1 MTWGFFTA
9 SHILSLIFVPIFVVL
24 LHCLLRN
31 HSVKTQTLV
40 LFPLSLWGVA
50 SIVFNLFYWGVPL
63 ENLPLHLCSFNA
75 VALPL
80 VVLSKNKTFGNVLL
94 VWCLGA
100 AAALVLNNE
109 MAVWPFASWPIFFY
123 YWPHLVEIAIPIV
136 LVSLKLVK
144 KDPKC
149 IFSTIAITMSI
160 YTVVHFI
167 NLAINNYCIAHNI
180 LDAEGDV
187 VFANYMYS
195 LAPNN
200 PLVELFMKWI
210 PGGYWHMY
218 LAVPILVV
226 YLLIVYA
233 PEIIGYF
240 KNKKCS
246 CPIDN
251 GQSGMDH

>member
-1 MTWGFFTA
+1 MIWGFFTI
-9 SHILSLIFVPIFVVL
+9 SHILSLVFVPIFVL
-24 LHCLLRN
+24 MLHFLLRGR
-31 HSVKTQTLV
+31 SVKTQTLI
-40 LFPLSLWGVA
+40 LFPMSLLGVA
-50 SIVFNLFYWGVPL
+50 SIVFNLLYWGAPL

-75 VALPL
+75 FALPI
-80 VVLSKNKTFGNVLL
+80 VVLTKNKTFGNVLL

-109 MAVWPFASWPIFFY
+109 MAVWPFFSWPIFFY
-123 YWPHLVEIAIPIV
+123 YWPHLVEIAIPIL
-136 LVSLKLVK
+136 LVSLGLIK

-160 YTVVHFI
+160 YTAVHFI
-167 NLAINNYCIAHNI
+167 NLAINQYCTANNI
-180 LDAEGDV
+180 LDAEGNV

-233 PEIIGYF
+233 PELI
-240 KNKKCS
+240 KKHKKEVS
-246 CPIDN
+246 QN
-251 GQSGMDH
+251 V

>member
-1 MTWGFFTA
+1 MVWGFFTV
-9 SHILSLIFVPIFVVL
+9 SHILSLLFVPVFVIG
-24 LHCLLRN
+24 LHFLLRRC
-31 HSVKTQTLV
+31 SEKVQTMV
-40 LFPLSLWGVA
+40 LFPMSLLGVA
-50 SIVFNLFYWGVPL
+50 SIVFNLLYWDAPL

-75 VALPL
+75 ITLPL
-80 VVLSKNKTFGNVLL
+80 VVLTKNKTFGNVLL

-109 MAVWPFASWPIFFY
+109 MSVWPFFSWPIFFY

-144 KDPKC
+144 KEPKC

-167 NLAINNYCIAHNI
+167 NLAINHYCTVNNI
-180 LDAEGDV
+180 LDAEGNV

-200 PLVELFMKWI
+200 PLVELFMQWV

-233 PEIIGYF
+233 PDLV
-240 KNKKCS
+240 KKLKKKKCA
-246 CPIDN
+246 I
-251 GQSGMDH
+251 